1 MKFTNY
7 ILVVLISTFFSCKP
21 KKEVDKIEI
30 KSPKNVILLIADG
43 TGLSQVS
50 SAFYFK
56 ETAPHYGRFKHIGLI
71 NTSSSREDIT
81 DSAAGA
87 TAFASGIKTYNG
99 AIGVTEDSTEVAT
112 IIRNHF
118 SKRN

>member
-1 MKFTNY
+1 MTYKNIIY
-7 ILVVLISTFFSCKP
+7 LVLFVTLFSCKTQITKNKVPP
-21 KKEVDKIEI
+21 KA
-30 KSPKNVILLIADG
+30 KNVILVSGDG
-43 TGLSQVS
+43 MGLSQVS

-56 ETAPHYGRFKHIGLI
+56 NSSPNFARFNSIGLI

-99 AIGVTEDSTEVAT
+99 AVGVADDSTEVK
-112 IIRNHF
+112 NL
-118 SKRN
+118 